1 LNQPEDKIRG
11 IEAGADDFL
20 TKPVNQ
26 PELMARVRTTLKLK
40 KTIDRKME
48 KLLRIKDHLTKFVPL
63 AVRHLVEE
71 NPEAPMLE
79 KQEKDV
85 SVLFADL
92 SGYSR
97 FSRMMDHDRVNAIVE
112 LYFSS
117 FLDCIHEHGGDITA
131 TAGDGMMIVFQDH
144 DILEHPKNAARAALK
159 ILGATDELNRDP
171 HEISGPIAVHMGLNS
186 GVAMV
191 GSARFEG
198 LRGTLWTF
206 TANGPVTNLAAR
218 LGAAPSGRRRRAG
231 SVATSSWS
239 ISVPRS
245 SRTSSRWRCTG

>member
-1 LNQPEDKIRG
+1 
-11 IEAGADDFL
+11 
-20 TKPVNQ
+20 
-26 PELMARVRTTLKLK
+26 
-40 KTIDRKME
+40 
-48 KLLRIKDHLTKFVPL
+48 
-63 AVRHLVEE
+63 
-71 NPEAPMLE
+71 MLE

-131 TAGDGMMIVFQDH
+131 TAGDGMMIVFQTD
-144 DILEHPKNAARAALK
+144 DILEHSKNAARAALK
-159 ILGATDELNRDP
+159 ILGATDELNRHP
-171 HEISGPIAVHMGLNS
+171 HEMSGPIAVHMGLNS

-218 LGAAPSGRRRRAG
+218 LGAAPDLGAILVGPETAGRIGGDFVVEHLGPQEFKNLEPVEVYRLIGERRG
-231 SVATSSWS
+231 ESS
-239 ISVPRS
+239 
-245 SRTSSRWRCTG
+245 